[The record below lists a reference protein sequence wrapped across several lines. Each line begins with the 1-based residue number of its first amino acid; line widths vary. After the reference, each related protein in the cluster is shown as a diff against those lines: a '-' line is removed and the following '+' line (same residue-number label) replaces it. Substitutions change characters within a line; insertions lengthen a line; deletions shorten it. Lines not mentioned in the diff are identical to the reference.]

1 MKSLSLVISI
11 LLSIPALSAPNNSE
25 IKVGITQEFEN
36 LNPVVMTMSA
46 TTYIYQMVGRAL
58 VTLNENGKWVPV
70 LVKTIPTIENK
81 LAKLTPD
88 QKKVTAIWEL
98 RENAKWG
105 DGKPV
110 TCADLAFTREVG
122 INDNVSTAT
131 KETYSQIEKIEWDE
145 KTPKK
150 CLFTYD
156 KARWDYYQLGD
167 YRPLPKHLEE
177 PVFLKFKDQK
187 EGYEKNT
194 NYSKNPTLPGL
205 YNGPYRIS
213 EVKLADH
220 VTVVPNPY
228 FFGPQPK
235 IQKIQVKLIPNT
247 GTLEANLRSG
257 TIDQVSSLGFA
268 FDQALAFDK
277 KVRSE
282 KLPYQVLFKPSI
294 TYEHIDLN
302 LENPMLQDLKV
313 RKALVY
319 AINREELVKALFEGK
334 QEVAIHNVAPVD
346 PWFTR
351 DPKKVVLYPHD
362 KKKAQAL
369 LDEAGWKIEG
379 DGFRHKDG
387 KKLTLTF
394 MTTAGDKTRE
404 NVQVFL
410 QNQWKGVG
418 IDVQIKNEPARVF
431 FGDTLKKRDF
441 GALAMYAWTSAPEQT
456 PKPNLHSSN
465 IPTSANGWSGQ
476 NNGGYSNKK
485 VDTLLEQLDTE
496 FNATKRKTLMT
507 EILHYYTDEVPVI
520 PLYYRS
526 EVAVRPETLTG
537 FQLMGHLYNESN
549 AVEKW
554 EIK

>member
-1 MKSLSLVISI
+1 VKSLSLVISI